1 MIQSIFETAPDD
13 LDSSTGQTNRFFVRH
28 TNIKPDKSVTKQNF
42 ENCHLS
48 WKFQCGD
55 APFFLRGW
63 KFHRCEDRFS
73 SSVWTVLLWTGNLA
87 WKFSPL
93 GQEQSLPQLL
103 YQGSWF
109 VNQLSKTRS
118 STSSRWQ
125 RFILPPLLEQRHLL
139 HNKRNKFSDFEELKT
154 QFKI

>member
-48 WKFQCGD
+48 WKIQCGD
-55 APFFLRGW
+55 GPFFLRGW

-109 VNQLSKTRS
+109 VNQLSRTRYS
-118 STSSRWQ
+118 ASSRDL
-125 RFILPPLLEQRHLL
+125 FIHQSWNNSTCFITR
-139 HNKRNKFSDFEELKT
+139 NNKFSDFEEFTAQLK
-154 QFKI
+154 I